1 MAINITLAFSGIIQ
15 RVNKFLSPWQLC
27 SYFGSHRI
35 FFSSLAKHH
44 RVHFPP
50 SWLLQICTFTV
61 KGLLP
66 ASQTFV
72 RSCHL
77 WRTAPYERT
86 NQGRVIFSP
95 RALALFFV
103 LLPVVSR
110 RRRPRTKLQLCAISS
125 PQLSRALEN
134 RNLIFRWHETTLI
147 PRVPSYC
154 IVSSG
159 WLTKLCHLN
168 SISRLILRERFLAKK
183 RQMSATLGF
192 GPLLVCIHIFD
203 WLEPEPQLACG
214 IILNECIPFS
224 TWLFFF

>member
-1 MAINITLAFSGIIQ
+1 MPSLTNRTVWTNEPGE
-15 RVNKFLSPWQLC
+15 
-27 SYFGSHRI
+27 GI
-35 FFSSLAKHH
+35 FFPSSTC
-44 RVHFPP
+44 P
-50 SWLLQICTFTV
+50 I
-61 KGLLP
+61 
-66 ASQTFV
+66 
-72 RSCHL
+72 
-77 WRTAPYERT
+77 
-86 NQGRVIFSP
+86 
-95 RALALFFV
+95 FV

-183 RQMSATLGF
+183 KQMRAITVLWGF
-192 GPLLVCIHIFD
+192 GSLLVCIHSFD
-203 WLEPEPQLACG
+203 WLDSVGMWNYTEWVHFVLHV
-214 IILNECIPFS
+214 IVFLIHKI
-224 TWLFFF
+224 